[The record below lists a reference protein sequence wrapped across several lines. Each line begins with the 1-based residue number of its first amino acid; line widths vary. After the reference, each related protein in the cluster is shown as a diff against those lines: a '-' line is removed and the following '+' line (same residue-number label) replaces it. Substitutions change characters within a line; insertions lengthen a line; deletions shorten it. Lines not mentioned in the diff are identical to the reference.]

1 MVVGPYMVLEYCQNG
16 QLRDWLLQ
24 QKNKSTEETVE
35 LLYRIS
41 YGISKGMYYL
51 EIKKVIDINFI
62 FVNANA
68 FDVLRYTSC
77 NQDLL
82 KKKPQGFQY
91 CIQLLHRRL
100 AARNVLLN
108 VELEPKIS
116 GFGPEPPQ
124 PQNNERDGDAEEKVS
139 STFIKI

>member
-77 NQDLL
+77 N
-82 KKKPQGFQY
+82 
-91 CIQLLHRRL
+91 
-100 AARNVLLN
+100 
-108 VELEPKIS
+108 
-116 GFGPEPPQ
+116 
-124 PQNNERDGDAEEKVS
+124 
-139 STFIKI
+139 

>member
-24 QKNKSTEETVE
+24 QKNISTEETVE

-62 FVNANA
+62 FV
-68 FDVLRYTSC
+68 
-77 NQDLL
+77 
-82 KKKPQGFQY
+82 
-91 CIQLLHRRL
+91 
-100 AARNVLLN
+100 
-108 VELEPKIS
+108 
-116 GFGPEPPQ
+116 
-124 PQNNERDGDAEEKVS
+124 
-139 STFIKI
+139 

>member
-51 EIKKVIDINFI
+51 EIKKVIDINVI
-62 FVNANA
+62 FVNTNA
-68 FDVLRYTSC
+68 FDVLQYT
-77 NQDLL
+77 
-82 KKKPQGFQY
+82 
-91 CIQLLHRRL
+91 
-100 AARNVLLN
+100 
-108 VELEPKIS
+108 
-116 GFGPEPPQ
+116 
-124 PQNNERDGDAEEKVS
+124 
-139 STFIKI
+139 